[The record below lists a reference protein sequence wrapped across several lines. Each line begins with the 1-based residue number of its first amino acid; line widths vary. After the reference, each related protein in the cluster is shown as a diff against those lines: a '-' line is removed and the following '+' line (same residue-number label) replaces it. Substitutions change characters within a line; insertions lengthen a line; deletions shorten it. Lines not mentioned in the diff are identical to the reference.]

1 MIVRRYGL
9 LSVAIKHYN
18 ADMTT
23 TAPNQSKTDHS
34 LASTLTTH
42 RACEPWTGPCGG
54 LPPFDRIAPSDLA
67 PAIEAAL
74 KQHREEIEAIA
85 HCADTPNFNNT
96 FVRFEQS
103 GTALRRALVMY
114 RAFTSTKSDPEIQ
127 ELENRIDPILSEHH
141 DTIYQ
146 NEALFRRFNAVYE
159 RREELSLNS
168 EQKRLAWVIYQD
180 FKRAGALLSPEGKA
194 RLLEINKQL
203 SRLSASFAHHILGAE
218 AECTHLVDE
227 ASVAGVSPELLQSM
241 REAASQ
247 RGLSGWVVLN
257 TRSIVEPFLTY
268 AVDRQS
274 RQKVFELFANRCD
287 GGKNNNNKLIPEILS
302 LRAARATILGYP
314 NHAAV
319 QLENTMAGSAERVSQ
334 LLFDVWKPALARIK
348 KEIED
353 LTALARQ
360 DDPSIELRPWDFRF
374 YQEKLKSATHSIDD
388 SKITPYLQLD
398 RIRDGMFSLA
408 KELFDLTFTR
418 LNDSDVPRFHSDDE
432 VYQVANS
439 TEEVIGA
446 FYFNPFQHPGKR
458 SGAWMDEY
466 RPQENIES
474 FVPAVVC
481 NECNN
486 PKAPEGSPSLLSWD
500 EARTLLH
507 EFGHALHGLL
517 SKVTYPSLSGTRV
530 PGDLVELPSQLLEK
544 WLSTPQ
550 FCERFARHYQ
560 SDLPMP
566 AELIVKIAA
575 TSSFD
580 AAFKTIEAVSCA
592 IIDLKLHVMEDP
604 GNIDAPLFERE
615 MLRELGMPD
624 ALAMRH
630 RLPHFAHIFSGGYS
644 AGYYSYLW
652 ADTLAA
658 DAWQAF
664 IEAPEGAWDRTTA
677 KRLRDTILSVGNT
690 IPADQAYRLFRG
702 REVNPQAL
710 MRARGLAE
718 E

>member
-1 MIVRRYGL
+1 
-9 LSVAIKHYN
+9 
-18 ADMTT
+18 MTGT
-23 TAPNQSKTDHS
+23 DENQYKEITGTRSI
-34 LASTLTTH
+34 AH

-54 LPPFDRIAPSDLA
+54 LPPFDRIVPSDLT

-74 KQHREEIEAIA
+74 QQHREEIQAIA
-85 HCADTPNFNNT
+85 SCRETPDFNNT

-103 GTALRRALVMY
+103 GAELRRVLVLY
-114 RAFTSTKSDPEIQ
+114 RVFTSTKSDTDIQ
-127 ELENRIDPILSEHH
+127 ELESRFDPVISEHH
-141 DTIYQ
+141 DSVYQ
-146 NEALFRRFNAVYE
+146 NDALFSRFRAVYD
-159 RREELSLNS
+159 RREELGLNP
-168 EQKRLAWVIYQD
+168 EQKRLTWVVFQD
-180 FKRAGALLSPEGKA
+180 FKRAGALLNPAEKA

-203 SRLSASFAHHILGAE
+203 SKLSASFAHNILAAE
-218 AECTHLVDE
+218 AEFTHLTDE
-227 ASVAGVSPELLQSM
+227 RTVTGLSPELLQSM

-257 TRSIVEPFLTY
+257 TRSFVEPFLTY
-268 AVDRQS
+268 AGDRPS
-274 RQKVFELFANRCD
+274 RQRVFELFANRCD
-287 GGKNNNNKLIPEILS
+287 GGSNDNNKLIPEILS
-302 LRAARATILGYP
+302 LRAERSKILGYS

-319 QLENTMAGSAERVSQ
+319 QLENTMAGSTERVFQ

-348 KEIED
+348 QEIHE
-353 LTALARQ
+353 LTSLARR

-374 YQEKLKSATHSIDD
+374 YQERLKSTTHSIDD
-388 SKITPYLQLD
+388 SKIAPYLQID

-418 LNDSDVPRFHSDDE
+418 LNDSGVPHFHPDDE

-439 TEEVIGA
+439 TEEVVGV

-466 RPQENIES
+466 RAQENIDR
-474 FVPAVVC
+474 FVPAIVC

-517 SKVTYPSLSGTRV
+517 SRVTYPSLSGTRV
-530 PGDLVELPSQLLEK
+530 PSDLVELPSQLLEK

-560 SDLPMP
+560 SGLPMP
-566 AELIVKIAA
+566 AELIAKIAA

-592 IIDLKLHVMEDP
+592 ILDLKLHVMEDP
-604 GNIDAPLFERE
+604 RSIDAPLIERE
-615 MLRELGMPD
+615 MLRELGMPE

-664 IEAPEGAWDRTTA
+664 VDAPGGPWDRTTA
-677 KRLRDTILSVGNT
+677 TRLRDTILSVGNT

-702 REVNPQAL
+702 RDVNPEAL
-710 MRARGLAE
+710 MRARGLAVE
-718 E
+718 

>member
-1 MIVRRYGL
+1 MSYNTALYSGNERRYNTVMKTLESNQTGL
-9 LSVAIKHYN
+9 NHVSA
-18 ADMTT
+18 A
-23 TAPNQSKTDHS
+23 
-34 LASTLTTH
+34 TLTTH
-42 RACEPWTGPCGG
+42 RACEPWSGPCGG
-54 LPPFDRIAPSDLA
+54 LPPFDRIAPSELS
-67 PAIEAAL
+67 PAIKAAL
-74 KQHREEIEAIA
+74 EQHREEIHAIA
-85 HCADTPNFNNT
+85 TCAEAPDFNNT

-103 GTALRRALVMY
+103 GAALRRVLVLY

-127 ELENRIDPILSEHH
+127 ELESRFDPILSEHY
-141 DTIYQ
+141 DSIYQ
-146 NEALFRRFNAVYE
+146 NEALFRRFNAVYD
-159 RREELSLNS
+159 RREELPINS
-168 EQKRLAWVIYQD
+168 EQKRLAWVVFQD
-180 FKRAGALLSPEGKA
+180 FKRAGALLNAEGKA

-203 SRLSASFAHHILGAE
+203 SRLSTAFAHNILRAE
-218 AECTHLVDE
+218 REFTHLIDE
-227 ASVAGVSPELLQSM
+227 GTVAGISTELLQSM
-241 REAASQ
+241 RDEAAQ
-247 RGLSGWVVLN
+247 RGLQGWVVLN

-268 AVDRQS
+268 AVDRHS

-287 GGKNNNNKLIPEILS
+287 GGGNDNNSLIPQILS
-302 LRAARATILGYP
+302 LRAERAKILGYQ

-334 LLFDVWKPALARIK
+334 LLYDVWRPALARIK
-348 KEIED
+348 KEIEE
-353 LTALARQ
+353 LAALARQ

-398 RIRDGMFSLA
+398 RIRDGMFSVA
-408 KELFDLTFTR
+408 KELFGITFTR
-418 LNDSDVPRFHSDDE
+418 LSSSDAPHFHPDDE
-432 VYQVANS
+432 VYKVTDSAG
-439 TEEVIGA
+439 EVIGA
-446 FYFNPFQHPGKR
+446 FYYNPFQHPGKR

-466 RPQENIES
+466 RAQENINC

-486 PKAPEGSPSLLSWD
+486 PKAPAGAPSLLSWD

-517 SKVTYPSLSGTRV
+517 SKVTYPTLSGTRV
-530 PGDLVELPSQLLEK
+530 PSDLVELPSQLLEK

-560 SDLPMP
+560 SGLPMP
-566 AELIVKIAA
+566 AELIAKIAA

-592 IIDLKLHVMEDP
+592 ILDLKLHVMEDSH
-604 GNIDAPLFERE
+604 NIDAPLFERE

-664 IEAPEGAWDRTTA
+664 MEAPEGAWDRATA

-702 REVNPQAL
+702 RDVNPEAL

-718 E
+718 R

>member
-1 MIVRRYGL
+1 MTGANQNQTNTNSSSANRP
-9 LSVAIKHYN
+9 LSY
-18 ADMTT
+18 
-23 TAPNQSKTDHS
+23 
-34 LASTLTTH
+34 

-74 KQHREEIEAIA
+74 QQHREEIQAITS
-85 HCADTPNFNNT
+85 CADAPDFNNT

-103 GTALRRALVMY
+103 GAALRRVLVLY
-114 RAFTSTKSDPEIQ
+114 RAFTSTKSDANIQ
-127 ELENRIDPILSEHH
+127 ELEGRFDPIISEHH
-141 DTIYQ
+141 DTVYQ
-146 NEALFRRFNAVYE
+146 NEALFSRFRVVYE
-159 RREELSLNS
+159 RRDELGLNP
-168 EQKRLAWVIYQD
+168 EQKRLTWVVFQD
-180 FKRAGALLSPEGKA
+180 FKRAGALLNAVEKA
-194 RLLEINKQL
+194 RLLDINKQL
-203 SRLSASFAHHILGAE
+203 SRLSASFAHNILAAE
-218 AECTHLVDE
+218 AELTHLTEERTVT
-227 ASVAGVSPELLQSM
+227 GVPLELLQSM
-241 REAASQ
+241 RVAASQ

-257 TRSIVEPFLTY
+257 TRSVVEPFLTY
-268 AVDRQS
+268 AVDRPS
-274 RQKVFELFANRCD
+274 RQRVFELFANRCD
-287 GGKNNNNKLIPEILS
+287 GGNNDNNKLFPEIVL
-302 LRAARATILGYP
+302 LRAERAKILGYS

-319 QLENTMAGSAERVSQ
+319 QLENTMAGSTERVSQ

-348 KEIED
+348 HEIHD
-353 LTALARQ
+353 LTSLARQ
-360 DDPSIELRPWDFRF
+360 DDPTFELRPWDFRF
-374 YQEKLKSATHSIDD
+374 YQERLKSATHSIDD
-388 SKITPYLQLD
+388 SKIAPYLPID

-418 LNDSDVPRFHSDDE
+418 LNDSDVSRFHPDDE
-432 VYQVANS
+432 VYQVSNS
-439 TEEVIGA
+439 TEEAIGV
-446 FYFNPFQHPGKR
+446 FYYNPFQHPGKR

-466 RPQENIES
+466 RAQENIDR
-474 FVPAVVC
+474 FVPAIVC

-517 SKVTYPSLSGTRV
+517 SRVTYPSLSGTRV
-530 PGDLVELPSQLLEK
+530 PSDLVELPSQLLEK

-560 SDLPMP
+560 SGLPMP
-566 AELIVKIAA
+566 AELIAKIAA
-575 TSSFD
+575 ISSFD

-592 IIDLKLHVMEDP
+592 IIDLKLHVMDDP
-604 GNIDAPLFERE
+604 RNIDAPRVERE
-615 MLRELGMPD
+615 ILRELGMPD
-624 ALAMRH
+624 PLAMRH

-664 IEAPEGAWDRTTA
+664 IEAPEGAWDRATA
-677 KRLRDTILSVGNT
+677 KRLRDTILSVGNA

-702 REVNPQAL
+702 RDVNPEAL
-710 MRARGLAE
+710 MRARGLSE
-718 E
+718 R